1 MKFTVYLFKC
11 NNRRNIRRKR
21 DNVGEWGKIKG
32 QRVWKIRLEIKHF
45 SKWMQ

>member
-11 NNRRNIRRKR
+11 NNRRKR
-21 DNVGEWGKIKG
+21 DKVGEWGKING

-45 SKWMQ
+45 SKWMH